1 MSPNTSV
8 VCGGDGESLKDQ
20 WFYFHLSPEGYTRQC
35 WVTVVR
41 MSCSW
46 PSAPRSSS
54 SSRGGKKMEQYLTL
68 VVAVAKIVT
77 WHRPCW
83 ISSCSSMKVWDHRWV
98 FEVKMT
104 VKFGVSPSDWSYM
117 SSFLQQSLTLL
128 TCLVMCLPLLVWS
141 LKYVFGVWDVDCWL
155 AYFWQPHYPLSHFT
169 AKSRRKK
176 ES

>member
-1 MSPNTSV
+1 MVLLPSV
-8 VCGGDGESLKDQ
+8 SGGLHPSM
-20 WFYFHLSPEGYTRQC
+20 LSHCRTNELQLTLGSTELLIQQR
-35 WVTVVR
+35 R
-41 MSCSW
+41 
-46 PSAPRSSS
+46 
-54 SSRGGKKMEQYLTL
+54 KKMEQYLTL